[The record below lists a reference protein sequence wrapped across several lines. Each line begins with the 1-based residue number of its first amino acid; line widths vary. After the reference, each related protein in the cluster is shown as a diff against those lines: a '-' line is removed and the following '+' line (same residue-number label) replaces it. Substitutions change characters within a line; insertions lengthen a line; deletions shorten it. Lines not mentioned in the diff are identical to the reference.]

1 MSQFLR
7 SIASIANRSIVSTA
21 SRCLGVAAAGGF
33 LAVGL
38 ALQADAQEAADA
50 NVRWVSDSLSTYVR
64 SGPTD
69 GYRIVGTLSSGQRV
83 ELLDT
88 QGSYSRV
95 RAEGGNAV
103 WIPSNELQETP
114 GPAELVPALEQQV
127 TNLSAEL
134 STINESWEARVQGMQ
149 ETLESRRALIDE
161 LEQTRNQLSAE
172 LTETQSELRSI
183 QARLGEE
190 NQEMM
195 MNYMVYGGGIA
206 GAGLLAGL
214 ILPALFKRRKRDDG
228 WV

>member
-1 MSQFLR
+1 MSHLLLN
-7 SIASIANRSIVSTA
+7 IATLVATPFRHLPG
-21 SRCLGVAAAGGF
+21 RHRGVLLAGG
-33 LAVGL
+33 
-38 ALQADAQEAADA
+38 ALLFSIQSPLHAQSVDD
-50 NVRWVSDSLSTYVR
+50 NQRWVSDSLSTYVR

-69 GYRIVGTLSSGQRV
+69 GYRIVGTLSSGQQV

-103 WIPSNELQETP
+103 WIPTAELQSTP
-114 GPAELVPALEQQV
+114 GPAERLPALEQQLAD
-127 TNLSAEL
+127 LSSEL
-134 STINESWEARVQGMQ
+134 ASINEGWELRVQGMQ

-161 LEQTRNQLSAE
+161 LEQARNQLSAE
-172 LTETQSELRSI
+172 LTETQSELRAT

-195 MNYMVYGGGIA
+195 MSYMVYGGGIA

-214 ILPALFKRRKRDDG
+214 LLPSLVRRRKRDDG